1 MNQPITIKEK
11 TMNTMTASIHLR
23 RLVAVAILGA
33 SAAGF
38 AAVSMAGDTVTRSVT
53 VQYGDLD
60 IANPQGA
67 QTLYGR
73 ITRAAQQVCQ
83 MPEDG
88 IGNLSQVFKCEH
100 KAIADAVT
108 KVGHPELIAVY
119 NAKNRQ
125 PLPTLV
131 ARTR

>member
-1 MNQPITIKEK
+1 M
-11 TMNTMTASIHLR
+11 TMNTMTASIDLR
-23 RLVAVAILGA
+23 RLVAIAILSAGA
-33 SAAGF
+33 LGF
-38 AAVSMAGDTVTRSVT
+38 AAVSAAGNTVTRSVT
-53 VQYGDLD
+53 VQYGDLN

-67 QTLYGR
+67 EALYGR
-73 ITRAAQQVCQ
+73 IARAAQQVCQ

-88 IGNLSQVFKCEH
+88 IGNLAEVFKCEH

-125 PLPTLV
+125 PLPVLV
-131 ARTR
+131 ARNR